1 MTTTIAVAGK
11 GGTGKTT
18 VAAMVVRYLVERKGG
33 SILAIDADP
42 SSNLHSVLG
51 LDLVETIGDIRE
63 DMLDEVQA
71 TGAMAGSMPGGMSKQ
86 DYLDYQVRMALVEGE
101 AVDLLAMGR
110 PEGQGCYCAANHL
123 LRNIMDRLGT
133 GYDFVVMD
141 NEAGMEHI
149 SRRTTRDVDH
159 LLLVTDPTQRGL
171 AAAQR
176 IVEMVPGL
184 EVNVKQMYLIVNR
197 LVGNQMPPPLVA
209 AVQEIGVDLAGT
221 VPSDPDMVEYEF
233 TGRPLIELP
242 DDAQVVQAVYRIA
255 DRILSNGQG

>member
-18 VAAMVVRYLVERKGG
+18 VAAMIVRYLIERKTG

-51 LDLVETIGDIRE
+51 LDLPETIGDIRE

-71 TGAMAGSMPGGMSKQ
+71 AGAMAGSMPGGMSKQ
-86 DYLDYQVRMALVEGE
+86 DYLDYQVRMALVEGD

-110 PEGQGCYCAANHL
+110 PEGQGCYCAANHI
-123 LRNIMDRLGT
+123 LRNIMDRLGS
-133 GYDFVVMD
+133 GYDYVVMD

-159 LLLVTDPTQRGL
+159 LLLVTDPTQRGIT
-171 AAAQR
+171 AARR

-197 LVGNQMPPPLVA
+197 LVGDQMPSPLAA
-209 AVQEIGVDLAGT
+209 AVQEIGVELAGT
-221 VPSDPDMVEYEF
+221 VPSDPDMAEYEF
-233 TGRPLIELP
+233 TGRPLVDLP

-255 DRILSNGQG
+255 DSILSNGQG

>member
-1 MTTTIAVAGK
+1 
-11 GGTGKTT
+11 
-18 VAAMVVRYLVERKGG
+18 
-33 SILAIDADP
+33 
-42 SSNLHSVLG
+42 
-51 LDLVETIGDIRE
+51 
-63 DMLDEVQA
+63 
-71 TGAMAGSMPGGMSKQ
+71 MSKQ

-209 AVQEIGVDLAGT
+209 AVPEIGVDLAGT